1 MENFKKPYLD
11 SEKELFDKLFQEE
24 KEKIISETGSEEGAI
39 QQHGYELAMR
49 SMDKKN
55 KSYLLKKKSNLK
67 DLRLGRKMLLSLFL
81 LKDRRTTERVK
92 ICLL

>member
-39 QQHGYELAMR
+39 QQHGYELAM
-49 SMDKKN
+49 KAQ
-55 KSYLLKKKSNLK
+55 
-67 DLRLGRKMLLSLFL
+67 LGH
-81 LKDRRTTERVK
+81 
-92 ICLL
+92 